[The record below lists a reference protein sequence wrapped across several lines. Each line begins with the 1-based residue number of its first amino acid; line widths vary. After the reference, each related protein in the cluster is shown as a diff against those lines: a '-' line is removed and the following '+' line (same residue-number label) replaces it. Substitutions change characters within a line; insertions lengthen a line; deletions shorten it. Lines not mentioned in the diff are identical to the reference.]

1 VALSPETIKL
11 LEASRDAYQDYVDGR
26 LAEIDLTVEQLTRLN
41 VGTSEV
47 ADEATEKASSAALE
61 IINTTLGL

>member
-1 VALSPETIKL
+1 MALSPETIKQ
-11 LEASRDAYQDYVDGR
+11 LEASRDAYQEFLDGR
-26 LAEIDLTVEQLTRLN
+26 LAEIDLTVDQLTRLN

-61 IINTTLGL
+61 IINTTLGI